1 MEGLQWEWSWR
12 GNPEETKG
20 ALMEIARSMASDTV
34 LMPATLFYLFIL
46 PLSRSYFDNGEHY
59 EKNKAMWKKI
69 MAGYNWCLCLFS
81 LGCFISSASVLYR
94 TTLYTED
101 CLLLD
106 SQPVYAFT
114 RKIFYYSKFVEYAD
128 TLFLYVM
135 NRPISYLQW
144 VHHIGA
150 AWLMF
155 CAGHFRA
162 EPSWIFVHFNSF
174 IHTFMY
180 LYYALS
186 LAPKKWKGLDFFKP
200 IVTSAQIVQF
210 LTGFAFLYGY
220 RNVKCFRND
229 GTRMFG
235 VYYHTWAYVGVVLL
249 LFINFYIR
257 NYCMKSKKPR
267 QPKGDAAVEVN
278 GNKHANG
285 VTNGQEANAKPKKP
299 KKED

>member
-1 MEGLQWEWSWR
+1 METLQWQWSW
-12 GNPEETKG
+12 GGTADETKV
-20 ALMEIARSMASDTV
+20 ALFEIFRDMATDGL
-34 LMPATLFYLFIL
+34 LMPGTLFYLFIL

-59 EKNKAMWKKI
+59 EKNKSMWKKI

-81 LGCFISSASVLYR
+81 LGSFVSSGSVLYR
-94 TTLYTED
+94 TPLYTEN

-106 SQPVYAFT
+106 SQPLYALT

-135 NRPISYLQW
+135 NKPITYLQW

-155 CAGHFRA
+155 CADHFHA
-162 EPSWIFVHFNSF
+162 ECSWIFVHFNSF

-186 LAPKKWKGLDFFKP
+186 LSPNKWKGLDIFKP

-210 LTGFAFLYGY
+210 VTGFGFLYQY
-220 RNVKCFRND
+220 RYVTCFRTD
-229 GTRMFG
+229 GRQMLG
-235 VYYHTWAYVGVVLL
+235 VYYHTWLYVGSVLL

-257 NYCMKSKKPR
+257 NYCCKSKKS
-267 QPKGDAAVEVN
+267 
-278 GNKHANG
+278 KHANAAKANGQKLANG
-285 VTNGQEANAKPKKP
+285 VGHGQEANASKPKN